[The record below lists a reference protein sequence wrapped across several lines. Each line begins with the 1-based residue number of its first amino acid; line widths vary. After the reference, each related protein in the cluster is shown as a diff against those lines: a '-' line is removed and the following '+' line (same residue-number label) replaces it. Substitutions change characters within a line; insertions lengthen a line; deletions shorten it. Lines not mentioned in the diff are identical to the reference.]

1 MGSLNHI
8 PSRFVGWI
16 NFLLLNF
23 FSALF
28 DMRNVQPIFDSLLR
42 RFSGISFISTKML
55 NCIGT
60 FNNNCIKHRCQLA
73 DIMSICSGYD
83 YRERDTTLVHQKMSL
98 GAVFSPC
105 LSGYDQRSL
114 EQVEL

>member
-1 MGSLNHI
+1 MSNFNHI

-28 DMRNVQPIFDSLLR
+28 YMRNVQPIFDNLLR
-42 RFSGISFISTKML
+42 RFSGISFVSTKML
-55 NCIGT
+55 DRIGT
-60 FNNNCIKHRCQLA
+60 FDNNCIKYRCQLA
-73 DIMSICSGYD
+73 DIVAICSGYD

-98 GAVFSPC
+98 CAVFFPC
-105 LSGYDQRSL
+105 LSGYDQRFL
-114 EQVEL
+114 EQEEL